1 MTQRLTWER
10 PGQADNEFR
19 RYLILALIRSGVC
32 VTLQQHSGD
41 YLFIANLLDVWSVT
55 ENGEPNDA
63 DLFGPELSA
72 RLQAVKREVT
82 DKGTQQLLHAS
93 VNDRHFEFH
102 IELIQSLDGEGLVMT
117 TIIDLS
123 DERRREQ
130 VLRALLREVT
140 HRSKNLLAIILSIA
154 SQTAKHSWTLEQFLQ
169 KFRGRLFS
177 LAQSQDLVTD
187 SSWQGAHFRDLV
199 REQTGSYVTG
209 SLDAIQ
215 LEGRNF
221 MLTSNAALHLG
232 LALHELVVN
241 AASHGALASGGPPIR
256 VSCEPATLRGQKAI
270 EFTWEEEL
278 GSPASAKN
286 PNEELKKHFGSV
298 VLERVVPSSVNGL
311 AAYDISPN
319 RITYRLTFPSNQS
332 E

>member
-1 MTQRLTWER
+1 MTQRLNWER
-10 PGQADNEFR
+10 PGQDDEEFR

-32 VTLQQHSGD
+32 VTLQMRAGA
-41 YLFIANLLDVWSVT
+41 YLFIANLLDIWSVS
-55 ENGEPNDA
+55 EEGDPCDEDI
-63 DLFGPELSA
+63 FGPELA
-72 RLQAVKREVT
+72 ERLRAVKSEVMRT
-82 DKGTQQLLHAS
+82 GKPQLMHTS

-102 IELIQSLDGEGLVMT
+102 VDVIQSLKGDDLVMT

-130 VLRALLREVT
+130 VLRALLREVS

-187 SSWQGAHFRDLV
+187 SSWQGAYFRDLV
-199 REQTGSYVTG
+199 QEQTGSYIPG
-209 SLDAIQ
+209 SAERIRV
-215 LEGRNF
+215 EGRNY
-221 MLTSNAALHLG
+221 MLSSNASLHVG

-241 AASHGALASGGPPIR
+241 AASHGSLAMGGPPIT
-256 VSCEPATLRGQKAI
+256 VSCEAATLRGQKAI
-270 EFTWEEEL
+270 EITWIEPLGPNIKAARPGEEL
-278 GSPASAKN
+278 RR
-286 PNEELKKHFGSV
+286 HFGSV

-311 AAYDISPN
+311 AEYEILPEQ
-319 RITYRLTFPSNQS
+319 ITYRLTFPSSQT